1 MLLLVSSQ
9 IVPVGL
15 GERMT
20 PGEPEFKAGKA
31 LRGGDLTL
39 GLEVKQGLAS
49 HRRAK
54 DFLN

>member
-15 GERMT
+15 GEKMT
-20 PGEPEFKAGKA
+20 AGEPEFKAGKV
-31 LRGGDLTL
+31 LRGGDRTL
-39 GLEVKQGLAS
+39 GLEVKHGLAS

-54 DFLN
+54 D

>member
-15 GERMT
+15 GESMT
-20 PGEPEFKAGKA
+20 AGEPEFKAGKVS
-31 LRGGDLTL
+31 RGGDLTL
-39 GLEVKQGLAS
+39 GLEVKHGLAS

-54 DFLN
+54 GFLN

>member
-15 GERMT
+15 GEKMT
-20 PGEPEFKAGKA
+20 AGEPEFKAGKV
-31 LRGGDLTL
+31 LCGGDPTL
-39 GLEVKQGLAS
+39 GLEVKHGLVS